1 MDRWIQDGQM
11 DTRWISIFEMDGRWI
26 RWIEDGYPSQ
36 RWMEMDIHLKD
47 GYPSQR
53 WMEDGIHLW
62 GILQQ
67 PLQHRTVQRLH
78 EQLVECLNVV
88 VAIFVNNYE
97 HYYFHC
103 S

>member
-1 MDRWIQDGQM
+1 
-11 DTRWISIFEMDGRWI
+11 MDGRWI
-26 RWIEDGYPSQ
+26 PVSKMDGDYV
-36 RWMEMDIHLKD
+36 HLKE
-47 GYPSQR
+47 GWKMASIFEQ
-53 WMEDGIHLW
+53 

-88 VAIFVNNYE
+88 VAIFLNNYE

-103 S
+103 SRSAEFQVKSEPF

>member
-1 MDRWIQDGQM
+1 
-11 DTRWISIFEMDGRWI
+11 MDGRCT
-26 RWIEDGYPSQ
+26 PSQ
-36 RWMEMDIHLKD
+36 RWTEMDVHLKD
-47 GYPSQR
+47 GWKVVSIFEQ
-53 WMEDGIHLW
+53 

-88 VAIFVNNYE
+88 VAIFLNNYE

>member
-1 MDRWIQDGQM
+1 M
-11 DTRWISIFEMDGRWI
+11 DTRWIPVFEMDGRWI

-47 GYPSQR
+47 GWKVVSIFEQ
-53 WMEDGIHLW
+53 

-78 EQLVECLNVV
+78 EQLVECVNVV
-88 VAIFVNNYE
+88 IAIFLNNYE